1 MKLTTDTI
9 ADFRLGEVLNES
21 SNRAVYEA
29 ESHLGQSVILKLAK
43 AETGEGN
50 SIETEYETLA
60 QLEGA
65 EIAPFIA
72 YGTDDTSGLHYLA
85 LADKGRSLSQILAR
99 APGERL
105 SGAQAILATLAMA
118 EALESLHE
126 RGWIHGDLKPG
137 NVLISDDVRATLI
150 DLECAHLLPAPESDA
165 VPSGTPPFL
174 PPEVLKQGSKALSKA
189 TDVWA
194 LGITLYL
201 AAIGKYPFGSGT
213 IIELATVMDSA
224 PSLPLPDNLAPEVGS
239 VLLRL
244 LAFDPRQRPA
254 DAAEVTALLRTSL
267 NEAARESAGLEIQ
280 ALLGNDLGEQEQE
293 SYTLDIATVA
303 VAPPEPKSAA
313 AAAPLPP
320 AAAAQA
326 PPEPSRRKMK
336 KEAGSKPPSP
346 PLPPPVMASAP
357 MEDELAA
364 LPSSTFERSTA
375 ARWFRRMNP
384 NRAFELSVFFSAGE
398 IRIVP
403 GENMGVN
410 IGQNRFEI
418 DETNPDVEVE
428 PHFPGCLVTPSRIR
442 VDLTPELVTTKF
454 WVTPLAI
461 GNMKSACVRV
471 YYQGRLVDTLA
482 TPAKVVTRTSARAA
496 AIVGIGW
503 PFIYPILELRGWTWT
518 DQVEQQFPILKLIFD
533 GMGTA
538 AGTIALMA
546 GFLIIAAIFY
556 RITRPLACEDV
567 LPVVAVPKSL

>member
-1 MKLTTDTI
+1 MKLTTDRI
-9 ADFRLGEVLNES
+9 ADFRLGEVLTES
-21 SNRAVYEA
+21 PDRAVYRA
-29 ESHLGQSVILKLAK
+29 ESDLGQSVILKIAQAK
-43 AETGEGN
+43 PGKGN
-50 SIETEYETLA
+50 SIETEYQTIA

-65 EIAPFIA
+65 AIAPFIA
-72 YGTDDTSGLHYLA
+72 YGTDDALGLDYLA
-85 LADKGRSLSQILAR
+85 LADKGSSLSQLLAK
-99 APGERL
+99 APGERFT
-105 SGAQAILATLAMA
+105 SAQAIVTMLAMA
-118 EALESLHE
+118 EALESLHQ

-137 NVLISDDVRATLI
+137 NVVISDDVRATLI
-150 DLECAHLLPAPESDA
+150 DLESARLLPPPDSEA
-165 VPSGTPPFL
+165 VFSGTPPFL

-189 TDVWA
+189 ADVWA

-201 AAIGKYPFGSGT
+201 TTVGKYPFGSGT
-213 IIELATVMDSA
+213 VNELASVLDSA
-224 PSLPLPDNLAPEVGS
+224 PTLVLPDDLDSDVGS

-254 DAAEVTALLRTSL
+254 DATEAARLLRASL
-267 NEAARESAGLEIQ
+267 NEGVRESARLEIQ
-280 ALLGNDLGEQEQE
+280 ALLGDDWGENERE

-303 VAPPEPKSAA
+303 VAPPKPKPAGAASA
-313 AAAPLPP
+313 LPP
-320 AAAAQA
+320 PPAKAS
-326 PPEPSRRKMK
+326 PEPSRRKMK
-336 KEAGSKPPSP
+336 KEADSKPSSP
-346 PLPPPVMASAP
+346 PLPAPVMASAP
-357 MEDELAA
+357 LEEEMEAP
-364 LPSSTFERSTA
+364 PSATFERSTA

-418 DETNPDVEVE
+418 DEANPDVEVE

-518 DQVEQQFPILKLIFD
+518 DQVEQQFPILKLIF
-533 GMGTA
+533 
-538 AGTIALMA
+538 
-546 GFLIIAAIFY
+546 
-556 RITRPLACEDV
+556 
-567 LPVVAVPKSL
+567 